1 MEEEDIKKMSDHDI
15 IVSMHV
21 TLKRAIEDL
30 KALDLKVTEFNNHYI
45 KKEDIEPIIKD
56 HELRLRRLEIWGF
69 TAIGILLAL
78 QFYFNFLR

>member
-1 MEEEDIKKMSDHDI
+1 MKIKVLLNKIKVDVKDDFEKARDYFKRHGLDIEWEFQESD
-15 IVSMHV
+15 
-21 TLKRAIEDL
+21 
-30 KALDLKVTEFNNHYI
+30 I